1 MNGFHNNL
9 ISRERQTISQILQWS
24 YDYFQGHGVSSP
36 RLDGEVILAEILNT
50 DRTGL
55 YLRSDQC
62 LEKEDLAAFLKLA
75 ERRACREPVPYI
87 VGHREFWSLDFLV
100 SPSVLIP
107 RPETELLVEE
117 AIRIL
122 TTLPAPSQPVKVL
135 ELGTGSGA
143 ISVALAREVPFISI
157 VAVDI
162 SREAVAIARANAER
176 HNVADRI
183 EFVVGD
189 LSSALRERTSAFFLL
204 LSNPPYIPTSELNGL
219 APEIRLFEPREA
231 LDGGEDGMDCHRRIL
246 IGTLPFIQAGGWI
259 LLEVHDG
266 QSRVLADFM
275 FNSGNFQQVEIHPDY
290 QGVERLV
297 KGKKR

>member
-1 MNGFHNNL
+1 MNESQNNI
-9 ISRERQTISQILQWS
+9 ISRERQTISQVLQWS
-24 YDYFQGHGVSSP
+24 YDYFRGHGVTSP

-50 DRTGL
+50 DRVGL
-55 YLRSDQC
+55 YLRSDQS

-87 VGHREFWSLDFLV
+87 VGHREFWSMDFLV

-122 TTLPAPSQPVKVL
+122 TTLPKPFQPVKVL

-143 ISVALAREVPFISI
+143 ISVALASEVPFVSI
-157 VAVDI
+157 VAVDR
-162 SREAVAIARANAER
+162 SLEAVAIARTNAER

-189 LSSALRERTSAFFLL
+189 LSSALGERTSVFFLL

-219 APEIRLFEPREA
+219 APEIRFFEPREA
-231 LDGGEDGMDCHRRIL
+231 LDGGEDGMDFHRRIL
-246 IGTLPFIQAGGWI
+246 MSTFPLIQAGGWI
-259 LLEVHDG
+259 LLEVHDN

-275 FNSGNFQQVEIHPDY
+275 FNHGGFQQLEIHPDH
-290 QGVERLV
+290 QGMERLV